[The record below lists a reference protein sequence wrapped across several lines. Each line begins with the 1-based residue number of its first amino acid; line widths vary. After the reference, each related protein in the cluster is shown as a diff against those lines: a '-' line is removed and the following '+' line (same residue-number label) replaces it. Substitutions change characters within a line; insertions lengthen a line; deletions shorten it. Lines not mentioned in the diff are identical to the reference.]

1 MNTNYNKNI
10 FTVTIDV
17 EADNVW
23 SDPTNLTLKNLRCLE
38 DLQTMCDKYNIIPSY
53 LLSYETLFDDDFIS
67 FLKGHLKIGSCEVGM
82 HPHVWT
88 VPPFDE
94 EKNGID
100 RNIIRYYQ
108 SMLSKD
114 ILFEKLNFLKKTIE
128 EKIDNKITSHRSGRW
143 GLCTRTIDW
152 LEQNDFVADTS
163 VVPFKSFRD
172 SAIDPSIYP
181 EYYNSS
187 VLPYRMSSN
196 DLNTKGELNL
206 VEVPVTN
213 INQFTIASIVRFA
226 DMVKKKR
233 GGTRLRKIL
242 NKLSMYPLELR
253 PYPEY
258 SKGTLPKIANI
269 ALNKNLPIINLMFH
283 SSELLVKGSPYSN
296 TKENTE
302 KIWKHIEELFQYIN
316 NMKIQSLSIS
326 GSVNKLTELNYF

>member
-1 MNTNYNKNI
+1 MNSNYNKKI

-38 DLQTMCDKYNIIPSY
+38 DFQKMCDIYNIIPSY
-53 LLSYETLFDDDFIS
+53 LLSYETLFDKDFIS
-67 FLKGHLKIGSCEVGM
+67 FLKDHLKIGSCEVGM

-88 VPPFDE
+88 IPPFDE
-94 EKNGID
+94 EESGID

-114 ILFEKLNFLKKTIE
+114 VLFEKLNFLKKTIE
-128 EKIDNKITSHRSGRW
+128 EKIDNKITSHRAGRW
-143 GLCTRTIDW
+143 GLCTRTIEW
-152 LEQNDFVADTS
+152 LEWNGFVADTS

-172 SAIDPSIYP
+172 SAIDSAIYP

-187 VLPYRMSSN
+187 VLPHRMSSN
-196 DLNTKGELNL
+196 GLNRKGKLNL

-213 INQFTIASIVRFA
+213 INQFTIASIVRLA
-226 DMVKKKR
+226 DMIKKKR

-242 NKLSMYPLELR
+242 NKLSIYPLELR

-269 ALNKNLPIINLMFH
+269 ALKKNLPIINLMFH
-283 SSELLVKGSPYSN
+283 SSELFVQGSPYSD

-316 NMKIQSLSIS
+316 NMKVQSSSVS
-326 GSVNKLTELNYF
+326 GAVNRLTELNYF